1 MLYLRRFSL
10 PGQGAEASFL
20 ARDSENKRTCYGSRY
35 PFGIFLSRKVPP
47 LTFEP
52 ITILCGGNGC
62 GKTTVLNLMAE
73 KLKLR
78 RGTVFNR
85 SSFFQ
90 PYLDLCEAETAGA
103 FGAAELENSRII
115 TSDDVFDGLLDLRY
129 MNENVEHRRK
139 ELLEEYADARYA
151 RFQMRSLE
159 DYDRLRQVVE
169 AQRKTGSHYVRD
181 RVMKDIPGRSNG
193 ESAFLYFTREIQEG
207 GLYLLDEPENSLSA
221 QLQLELARF
230 LEDSARF
237 YRCQFVISTHS
248 PFLLALR
255 GAKIYDLDQDPVEPC
270 RWTQVPSVRTFYE
283 FFRSRR
289 EEFEDENG
297 APDCPGRRFI
307 CGESHTGGSSAAF
320 SRVFM
325 PAPDVSPARRQHRCR
340 WRRGCRRFYGSAPGR
355 PGPAY
360 PPSPAPG
367 GRGPQ
372 RCGRWYRSR
381 AECRGM

>member
-129 MNENVEHRRK
+129 MNENIEHRRK
-139 ELLEEYADARYA
+139 ELLEEYADVRYA

-181 RVMKDIPGRSNG
+181 RLMKDIPGCSNG

-221 QLQLELARF
+221 RLQLELARF

-248 PFLLALR
+248 PFLLALA
-255 GAKIYDLDQDPVEPC
+255 GAKIYDLDQTRWSLPLDP
-270 RWTQVPSVRTFYE
+270 
-283 FFRSRR
+283 
-289 EEFEDENG
+289 G
-297 APDCPGRRFI
+297 AQCP
-307 CGESHTGGSSAAF
+307 HLL
-320 SRVFM
+320 RVL
-325 PAPDVSPARRQHRCR
+325 PQP
-340 WRRGCRRFYGSAPGR
+340 
-355 PGPAY
+355 
-360 PPSPAPG
+360 PG
-367 GRGPQ
+367 GI
-372 RCGRWYRSR
+372 
-381 AECRGM
+381 